1 MRRLRDLLR
10 GTPGA
15 AIVIIG
21 MAPGAA
27 ADSIEAAR
35 TPGTGAFTMCRSWV
49 VYNSCT
55 TYHKVAVPGQVA
67 VGDKIKLIYGTNP
80 KDYIFKVVQIR
91 HQDGSCTILSDM
103 SRGKDDGEKLE
114 VPQCEASAKP
124 ASDSR

>member
-1 MRRLRDLLR
+1 MGL
-10 GTPGA
+10 
-15 AIVIIG
+15 
-21 MAPGAA
+21 APGAA
-27 ADSIEAAR
+27 ADSIEAVR

-103 SRGKDDGEKLE
+103 SGGKDDGEKLE